1 MKEQTIKININ
12 GEEREVLAGNAA
24 LLRFRKAGGDMAL
37 ISALDAENN
46 NGLFDSLDAI
56 CLLISVNLL
65 GDAMTSDAIANGVE
79 SMAELFNTAG
89 ALLNQVPWLVGS
101 KSEQD

>member
-1 MKEQTIKININ
+1 MKEQTIKIKLN

-37 ISALDAENN
+37 ISEFSAEDNN
-46 NGLFDSLDAI
+46 SLFDSLDAI
-56 CLLISVNLL
+56 CQLISVNLL
-65 GDAMTSDAIANGVE
+65 GEAMTPEAIANGTE
-79 SMAELFNTAG
+79 IAELFNTAG

-101 KSEQD
+101 ESDKD

>member
-12 GEEREVLAGNAA
+12 GDEREILAGNAA

-37 ISALDAENN
+37 ISTISAEDNN
-46 NGLFDSLDAI
+46 ALFDSLDAI
-56 CLLISVNLL
+56 CQLISVNLL
-65 GDAMTSDAIANGVE
+65 GDVTTPEAIANGTD
-79 SMAELFNTAG
+79 MTELFNAAG